1 MKRFALCV
9 AVLVGVSALSSC
21 NIAKGLVG
29 TSTRLVESAGRSVG
43 M

>member
-1 MKRFALCV
+1 MKRFALFI

-21 NIAKGLVG
+21 NVAKGLVG
-29 TSTRLVESAGRSVG
+29 TSTRLVQSAGRTVG